1 MSTSHT
7 PDHTPDTPID
17 TALDEAKRLRAR
29 TKKKKASQVKGGERE
44 IIKATALAWF
54 NNHRKQ
60 LTPVFTK
67 ADLAEIDK
75 LYQRLFAASNK
86 VVLRSIYLDT
96 LKEITDT
103 LAEFRSTNVIRLS
116 EASFAPP
123 TTDVPPDF
131 SAVVSNDVMKKIL
144 EDRWTEIAACVAAK
158 APLAAMVM
166 MGGLLEGI
174 LYAKVEKL
182 ADKRPVFT
190 AAAAPKD
197 GAGTP
202 KKLKEWT
209 LQNYLDVAKEL
220 KWITQTIHGIGDVVR
235 DYRNFVHPHKQHSEG
250 MFVDPEDAKILWEIA
265 KSIARQSLRP

>member
-1 MSTSHT
+1 MSTA
-7 PDHTPDTPID
+7 PTPID
-17 TALDEAKRLRAR
+17 TALAEAQLLRTR
-29 TKKKKASQVKGGERE
+29 TKNKKTHQVKSADERE

-60 LTPVFTK
+60 LTPVFTT

-75 LYQRLFAASNK
+75 LYQRVFAASNK
-86 VVLRSIYLDT
+86 TVVRSIYLDL
-96 LKEITDT
+96 LKQITES

-116 EASFAPP
+116 EASFSPP
-123 TTDVPPDF
+123 TTDIPPDF
-131 SAVVSNDVMKKIL
+131 SPVVSNDVMKKIL
-144 EDRWTEIAACVAAK
+144 EDRWNEIVACVAAK
-158 APLAAMVM
+158 APLSSMVM

-174 LYAKVEKL
+174 LYAKIEKL
-182 ADKRPVFT
+182 SDKSPVFK

-197 GAGTP
+197 SKTGHTKPLDKWG
-202 KKLKEWT
+202 

-250 MFVDPEDAKILWEIA
+250 MFVDPEDAKILWEIS
-265 KSIARQSLRP
+265 KSIARQALKP

>member
-1 MSTSHT
+1 MTNT
-7 PDHTPDTPID
+7 PDTPDTPID
-17 TALDEAKRLRAR
+17 TALNEAKRLRAQ
-29 TKKKKASQVKGGERE
+29 TKKKKTPQVKGTERE

-75 LYQRLFAASNK
+75 LYQRVFAASNK
-86 VVLRSIYLDT
+86 VVLRSSYLDT

-103 LAEFRSTNVIRLS
+103 LTEFRSTNLIRLS

-131 SAVVSNDVMKKIL
+131 SPVVSNDVMKKIL
-144 EDRWTEIAACVAAK
+144 EDRWTEIAACVTAK
-158 APLAAMVM
+158 APLSAMVM

-182 ADKRPVFT
+182 PDKTAVFT

-197 GAGTP
+197 PTTGHP
-202 KKLKEWT
+202 KKLKEWV

-250 MFVDPEDAKILWEIA
+250 MFVDPEDAKILWEIT
-265 KSIARQSLRP
+265 KSIARQSLKR

>member
-1 MSTSHT
+1 MSTTQT
-7 PDHTPDTPID
+7 PDQTPDRTPID
-17 TALDEAKRLRAR
+17 AALDEEKRLRAR
-29 TKKKKASQVKGGERE
+29 TKKKKTPQVKGAERE

-75 LYQRLFAASNK
+75 LYQRIFAASHK
-86 VVLRSIYLDT
+86 VVLRSIHLDT

-103 LAEFRSTNVIRLS
+103 LVEFRSTNVIRLS

-131 SAVVSNDVMKKIL
+131 SPVVSNDVMKKIL
-144 EDRWTEIAACVAAK
+144 EDRWTEIAACVTAK
-158 APLAAMVM
+158 APLSSMVM

-182 ADKRPVFT
+182 PDKKPVFT

-197 GAGTP
+197 AAGNP
-202 KKLKEWT
+202 KGLKEWT

-250 MFVDPEDAKILWEIA
+250 LFVDPEDAKILWEIV
-265 KSIARQSLRP
+265 KSIGRKAVT